1 MWPLRMFTRITLY
14 KCIWNRRLLAGS
26 LCNSRT
32 EESQAINKKI
42 RSRRSALPK
51 QRNDLLCGSFPVA
64 NYRSTKGY
72 SKYRNYL
79 WYSSETGVVLLFRQK
94 KQIRM
99 MFFSLRHFCLS
110 SNQLQMP
117 LLLLLLLFA
126 SRNVC
131 MYVYLSN
138 WRYATEIQRFVFLD
152 SVSVFMITVQCTKQ
166 QWHLLVWSSCFIQS

>member
-94 KQIRM
+94 NK
-99 MFFSLRHFCLS
+99 LVWCS
-110 SNQLQMP
+110 SHSDIFVYQVISYKCHYCYYYYY
-117 LLLLLLLFA
+117 LLA
-126 SRNVC
+126 EMYVC
-131 MYVYLSN
+131 MSIYL
-138 WRYATEIQRFVFLD
+138 TGDMPQRFRD
-152 SVSVFMITVQCTKQ
+152 
-166 QWHLLVWSSCFIQS
+166 SCFLILFQFSW